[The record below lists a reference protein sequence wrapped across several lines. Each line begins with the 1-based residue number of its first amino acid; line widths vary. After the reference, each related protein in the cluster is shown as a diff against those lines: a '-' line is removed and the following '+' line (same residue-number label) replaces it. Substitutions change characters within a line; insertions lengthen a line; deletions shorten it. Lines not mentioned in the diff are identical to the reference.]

1 MKKEIKKIRPGSE
14 IAKFLFYSAVVA
26 IGIVF
31 SVIGWRDTLIN
42 KFDWGF
48 TVARLIDSINVVFGA
63 LLIAMITK
71 YVVHIIYIGKDPRRQ
86 TLKMLIQS
94 IFKYIIAIVALVFI
108 LVVWLG
114 EEYVS
119 SIIASLGVVALV
131 IGLGLQSLISDIVAG
146 IFMVFE
152 GHINVGDTVT
162 IDSWRGTVTEIGVR
176 TTVIT
181 DWAGNEKV
189 INNSSISSLINMSN
203 NLSVAIVNVQVDYA
217 EDIEKVEKVITG
229 SFTDMKKKI
238 PEIVVGPSYGGV
250 SELGTSSVSF
260 LVTAKCLE
268 EDRFK
273 VQRSMNKYFKM
284 LLDSKGISIPFTQVM
299 VSERKTKK

>member
-1 MKKEIKKIRPGSE
+1 MKKELKKIRPGSE
-14 IAKFLFYSAVVA
+14 IAKFLLYSAVVA

-31 SVIGWRDTLIN
+31 SVIGWRDSLIN

-48 TVARLIDSINVVFGA
+48 TVARLIDTIIVVFGA

-71 YVVHIIYIGKDPRRQ
+71 YIVHIIYIGKDSRKQ
-86 TLKMLIQS
+86 TLKMLVQS

-114 EEYVS
+114 QEYVA

-203 NLSVAIVNVQVDYA
+203 NLSVAIVNVQVDYE
-217 EDIEKVEKVITG
+217 EDVEKVEKVITG

-250 SELGTSSVSF
+250 SELGASSVSF